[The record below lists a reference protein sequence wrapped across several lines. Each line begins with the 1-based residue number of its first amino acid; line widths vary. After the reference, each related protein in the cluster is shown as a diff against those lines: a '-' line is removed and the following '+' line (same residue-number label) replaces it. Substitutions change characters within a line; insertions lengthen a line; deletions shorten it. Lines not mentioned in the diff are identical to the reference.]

1 MRDRNREG
9 VLKSKQRDAWRGL
22 QVVKKSFNGIR
33 IGYVVGWWKC
43 KSRWNSDRGQTF
55 QSFREGVIF
64 RRESEALAY
73 RDNIEKMR
81 EGNTGVTW
89 DEVKTE

>member
-1 MRDRNREG
+1 MRRRSWE
-9 VLKSKQRDAWRGL
+9 GL
-22 QVVKKSFNGIR
+22 QVVKKSYNGIR
-33 IGYVVGWWKC
+33 IGYIVGWWKC

-64 RRESEALAY
+64 KREKDALEY

-81 EGNTGVTW
+81 DGNTGVKF
-89 DEVKTE
+89 EPVKVEKIH